1 VNRPGPPPAQAFCAE
16 GSEAAGRLRDDLEG
30 FYNTTQDYDAFRE
43 PNYKPDFWAPVLEVA
58 RQVVARSSRCVILEF
73 GAGRTGFGRFLG
85 DLRGNVEF
93 HVQDVSAQ
101 NAPELAVQADRVHI
115 GSLLEIEGSYDIV
128 FSTFVWE
135 HLTSPRAALDH
146 LLRLL
151 KPGGTLFIA
160 CPRYDF
166 PFYLSPSIRHLP
178 RNARVRVALWLLWK
192 RLQVLVGRKPA
203 FLLHCD
209 PAVFHGPWFPDA
221 DAIHWVSQFDLE
233 CALPEGWE
241 LRRIPIHASG
251 WRGWFWSRCLLM
263 SVAVTRTT
271 AV

>member
-1 VNRPGPPPAQAFCAE
+1 VNRPAPLISQAFCTEDGDPAR
-16 GSEAAGRLRDDLEG
+16 RLREDLER

-43 PNYKPDFWAPVLEVA
+43 PNYKPDFWTPILGVVRE
-58 RQVVARSSRCVILEF
+58 VVARSSRCVILEL
-73 GAGRTGFGRFLG
+73 GAGRTGFGKFLG

-101 NAPELAVQADRVHI
+101 NAPELEAQADRVHI
-115 GSLLEIEGSYDIV
+115 GSLLEIEGGFDVI

-135 HLTSPRAALDH
+135 HLTCPRASLTH

-178 RNARVRVALWLLWK
+178 RGARVRVALWLLWK
-192 RLQVLVGRKPA
+192 RLQVLVSRNPA

-209 PAVFHGPWFPDA
+209 PAVFHRPWFPDA
-221 DAIHWVSQFDLE
+221 DAVHWVSQFDLQ
-233 CALPEGWE
+233 CTLRDGWE
-241 LRRIPIHASG
+241 LRRIPVRAPG
-251 WRGWFWSRCLLM
+251 LRGWFWSRCLLM
-263 SVAVTRTT
+263 SVAVTRPT
-271 AV
+271 AG